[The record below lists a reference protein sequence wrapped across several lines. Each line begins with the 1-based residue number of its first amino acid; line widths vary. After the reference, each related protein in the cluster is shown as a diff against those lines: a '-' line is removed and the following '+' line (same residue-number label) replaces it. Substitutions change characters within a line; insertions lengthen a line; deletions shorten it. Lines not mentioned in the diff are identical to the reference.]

1 MASSKSKEE
10 KLLLLQPQLTKTL
23 LRPSLRPLHNQLRLM
38 PTWLVFIQTAM
49 ASIAGLYGGYTAN
62 QEDGSGGRNSFF
74 RGFRGGEKNKDSRGG
89 ARDQDVHALNDQ

>member
-1 MASSKSKEE
+1 
-10 KLLLLQPQLTKTL
+10 
-23 LRPSLRPLHNQLRLM
+23 
-38 PTWLVFIQTAM
+38 M